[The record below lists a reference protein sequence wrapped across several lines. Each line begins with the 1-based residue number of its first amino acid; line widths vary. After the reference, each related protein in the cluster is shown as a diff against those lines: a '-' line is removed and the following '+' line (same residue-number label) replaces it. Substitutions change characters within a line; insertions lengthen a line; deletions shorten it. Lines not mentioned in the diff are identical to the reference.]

1 MCFTLQKSLPNR
13 RFLIIIFV
21 WLVLLA
27 VQIGADLAPNE
38 DDDESDNKVEKVDLD
53 LGKQPSDHETTT
65 AVPKVNMGFIHAFIA
80 SFSVIIVSE
89 IGDKTFFIAAIMSM
103 KYPRL
108 TVFGGAITA
117 LALMTILSAIFGMV
131 FIQFIP
137 PAITR
142 WISVGLFVVFGLKM
156 LHEGWNMTATDA
168 AEEMEGVQA
177 DIRKREDELNK
188 ENTRNQDPEAGTKKK
203 ASPFTVLFRI
213 FMQAFTMTFVAEWGD
228 RSQITTIILAAREN
242 LWGVILGGIIG
253 HAICTGLGVIGG
265 RIIAQKISVRTVTI
279 IGGIVFLLFAITS
292 SIWDPNAE
300 AVSEASM
307 AGGGGN

>member
-1 MCFTLQKSLPNR
+1 MYYGQQKNHQYRLFLTLIVLG
-13 RFLIIIFV
+13 
-21 WLVLLA
+21 VLL
-27 VQIGADLAPNE
+27 ITEIKADLAPKLDEDNNE
-38 DDDESDNKVEKVDLD
+38 SVGLEQK
-53 LGKQPSDHETTT
+53 PSEDGNN
-65 AVPKVNMGFIHAFIA
+65 AVSPKVNLGFVHAFIA

-117 LALMTILSAIFGMV
+117 LALMTILSAVFGMV

-137 PAITR
+137 PSITR
-142 WISVGLFVVFGLKM
+142 WVSVGLFVVFGLKM
-156 LHEGWNMTATDA
+156 LHEGWKMTSTDA
-168 AEEMEGVQA
+168 AEEMEEVQA

-188 ENTRNQDPEAGTKKK
+188 DTRSSQDAEAGGVRKK
-203 ASPFTVLFRI
+203 ASPFTVLFKI

-253 HAICTGLGVIGG
+253 HSICTGLGVLGG

-279 IGGIVFLLFAITS
+279 VGGVVFLIFAITS
-292 SIWDPNAE
+292 SIWDPND
-300 AVSEASM
+300 AVSTTTAPNP
-307 AGGGGN
+307 GN

>member
-1 MCFTLQKSLPNR
+1 MFLGRKSNQYWK
-13 RFLIIIFV
+13 FLTIILLGIL
-21 WLVLLA
+21 LVT
-27 VQIGADLAPNE
+27 QIKADLAPNE
-38 DDDESDNKVEKVDLD
+38 DDEGTNEKNDLEQ
-53 LGKQPSDHETTT
+53 KPSEDGSK
-65 AVPKVNMGFIHAFIA
+65 AQAPKTNLGFIHAFIA

-117 LALMTILSAIFGMV
+117 LALMTVLSAVFGMV

-137 PAITR
+137 PSITR
-142 WISVGLFVVFGLKM
+142 WVSVGLFVVFGLKM
-156 LHEGWNMTATDA
+156 LHEGWKMTSTDA
-168 AEEMEGVQA
+168 AEEMEEVQA

-188 ENTRNQDPEAGTKKK
+188 DTRSSQDAEAGGARKK
-203 ASPFTVLFRI
+203 ASPFTLLFKI

-253 HAICTGLGVIGG
+253 HSICTGLGVLGG

-279 IGGIVFLLFAITS
+279 VGGVVFLIFAITS
-292 SIWDPNAE
+292 SIWDPNDT
-300 AVSEASM
+300 V
-307 AGGGGN
+307 GGPDTATNTGGN

>member
-1 MCFTLQKSLPNR
+1 MFLGRKSNQYWK
-13 RFLIIIFV
+13 FLTIILLGIL
-21 WLVLLA
+21 LVT
-27 VQIGADLAPNE
+27 QIKADLAPNE
-38 DDDESDNKVEKVDLD
+38 DDEGTNEKIDLEQ
-53 LGKQPSDHETTT
+53 KPSEDGSK
-65 AVPKVNMGFIHAFIA
+65 AQVPKTNLGFIHAFIA

-117 LALMTILSAIFGMV
+117 LALMTVLSAVFGMV

-137 PAITR
+137 PSITR
-142 WISVGLFVVFGLKM
+142 WVSVGLFVVFGLKM
-156 LHEGWNMTATDA
+156 LHEGWKMTSTDA
-168 AEEMEGVQA
+168 AEEMEEVQA

-188 ENTRNQDPEAGTKKK
+188 DTRSSQDAEAGGARKK
-203 ASPFTVLFRI
+203 ASPFTLLFKI

-228 RSQITTIILAAREN
+228 RSQITTIILAAREH

-253 HAICTGLGVIGG
+253 HSICTGLGVIGG

-279 IGGIVFLLFAITS
+279 VGGVVFIIFAITS
-292 SIWDPNAE
+292 SIWDPNDSVGGPE
-300 AVSEASM
+300 PASNT
-307 AGGGGN
+307 GGN